1 MQAER
6 ERERGEASEKE
17 HALNLQLRRAA
28 AEADIM
34 RKHTKA
40 SLEELLAELLAEMA
54 ELPNVIEGVRENGA
68 AEQRKLAASM
78 RRLDTLE
85 KVGLWLGA
93 WMRGPRGIA
102 AHVPWRAKKFL
113 VWRYVSSSV

>member
-17 HALNLQLRRAA
+17 HALNLQLRMAA

-40 SLEELLAELLAEMA
+40 SLDELLAEMA
-54 ELPNVIEGVRENGA
+54 ELPNVIESVRENGA

-85 KVGLWLGA
+85 KVGLWLWA
-93 WMRGPRGIA
+93 WRRGPMGIA
-102 AHVPWRAKKFL
+102 AYVPWRAKKFL
-113 VWRYVSSSV
+113 VWRYVSFRV